1 MDLSLSLSLSE
12 LLLVC
17 EWMRREMWLGI
28 YTNEWRETMGD
39 FIGDANG
46 ILPSR

>member
-1 MDLSLSLSLSE
+1 MILIDGSLFE
-12 LLLVC
+12 FLLVC
-17 EWMRREMWLGI
+17 ELRRIEMWLGI